1 MSLQNIL
8 TKKISKNW
16 QDNITKILF
25 QNLFDR
31 IVVEL
36 LNSLWSFRWPGKT
49 DGKTV
54 HFDTRIEFDT
64 EMRFTHAYVKFEL
77 SYF

>member
-1 MSLQNIL
+1 M
-8 TKKISKNW
+8 
-16 QDNITKILF
+16 
-25 QNLFDR
+25 
-31 IVVEL
+31 EL